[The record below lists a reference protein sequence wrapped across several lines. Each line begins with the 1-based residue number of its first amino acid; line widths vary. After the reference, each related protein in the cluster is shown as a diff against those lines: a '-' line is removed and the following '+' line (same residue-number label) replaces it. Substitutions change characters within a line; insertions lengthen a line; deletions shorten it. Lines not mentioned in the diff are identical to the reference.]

1 MALVVGVLLAVFVV
15 PEPWG
20 YATVAAG
27 GAIEVA
33 EASFWWRWTRR
44 RRPEAGA
51 EALVGTV
58 ARVVETC
65 RPDGRVRVRGELWA
79 ARCAA
84 GADAGEDVRV
94 LALDGLTLVVER
106 I

>member
-20 YATVAAG
+20 YAAVAAG

-33 EASFWWRWTRR
+33 EAGYWLRWTRR
-44 RRPEAGA
+44 RRPETGA
-51 EALVGTV
+51 EALIGSV
-58 ARVVETC
+58 ARVVDQC

-79 ARCAA
+79 ARCPA
-84 GADAGEDVRV
+84 GADVGEQVRV
-94 LALDGLTLVVER
+94 LALDELTLVVER
-106 I
+106 E

>member
-20 YATVAAG
+20 YAAVAAG

-33 EASFWWRWTRR
+33 EAGYWLRWTKR
-44 RRPEAGA
+44 RRPEVGA
-51 EALVGTV
+51 EALIGQV
-58 ARVVETC
+58 ALVVEPC

-79 ARCAA
+79 ARCAE
-84 GADAGEDVRV
+84 DVDSGEQVRV
-94 LALDGLTLVVER
+94 LELDGLTLVVEPA
-106 I
+106 

>member
-1 MALVVGVLLAVFVV
+1 MALVVGVLLAFFVV

-20 YATVAAG
+20 YAAVAAG

-33 EASFWWRWTRR
+33 EAGYWLRWTRR

-51 EALVGTV
+51 EALIGAA
-58 ARVVETC
+58 ARVVEQC

-79 ARCAA
+79 ARCPE
-84 GADAGEDVRV
+84 GADRDDQVRV
-94 LALDGLTLVVER
+94 LALEGLTLVVER
-106 I
+106 E